1 MSLAYALFGAPHYPT
16 GEAPDD
22 SWGQLA
28 QYNDVHPSFDYH
40 YRHGYLWSNTPLW
53 CAQSIPSLPDEP
65 PYKRR
70 RDDVTSPFMK
80 KTVPLVPAQP
90 ASPPPAHILKAG
102 IYENSTLA
110 LIPDPSDAVDPTLSD
125 KILRWIGWAL
135 RFGYRSLGIEVTNG
149 WAHLHVLAKAAT
161 STYKDFA
168 GLTTGSIRNVIEL
181 DVTGHWWLVG
191 GRVCKVPRSAWWV
204 SQDCRSYPCDPAPT
218 SLESDEES
226 TFY

>member
-1 MSLAYALFGAPHYPT
+1 MSLAFAMFGAPHYPT

-22 SWGQLA
+22 TWGQLA
-28 QYNDVHPSFDYH
+28 QYNADHSAYDYH
-40 YRHGYLWSNTPLW
+40 YRHGYQLTNTPMW
-53 CAQSIPSLPDEP
+53 CAQRAPSHPDEP

-80 KTVPLVPAQP
+80 TSVPLVPAQP

-102 IYENSTLA
+102 MYENSTLA
-110 LIPDPSDAVDPTLSD
+110 LISDPSDAVDPTLSN

-161 STYKDFA
+161 STCKDFA
-168 GLTTGSIRNVIEL
+168 GFTTGAIRNVIEL

-204 SQDCRSYPCDPAPT
+204 AQGCRSYPCDPIPPP
-218 SLESDEES
+218 LESDE
-226 TFY
+226 

>member
-16 GEAPDD
+16 
-22 SWGQLA
+22 
-28 QYNDVHPSFDYH
+28 
-40 YRHGYLWSNTPLW
+40 
-53 CAQSIPSLPDEP
+53 EP

-70 RDDVTSPFMK
+70 RYDVTFPFMK
-80 KTVPLVPAQP
+80 KTDPLVPAQP
-90 ASPPPAHILKAG
+90 ASPPPAHIRKAG
-102 IYENSTLA
+102 MYENSTLA
-110 LIPDPSDAVDPTLSD
+110 LIPDPPDAVDPTLSD

-161 STYKDFA
+161 STRKDFA
-168 GLTTGSIRNVIEL
+168 GLTPGALRNVIEL
-181 DVTGHWWLVG
+181 DVSGRWWLVG

-204 SQDCRSYPCDPAPT
+204 SQGCRSYPCDPAPT